1 MSSSSIYS
9 TIYKKIII
17 YKCENQPNTK
27 EKEKPNFN
35 KLLNKYMKEQLEK
48 KSENLNYQM
57 MSKNNDY
64 EFSNSEDKEKLE
76 NKNKKGSS
84 FFIDRYI

>member
-1 MSSSSIYS
+1 MSSSSVSS

-35 KLLNKYMKEQLEK
+35 KLLNKYMKDQLEN
-48 KSENLNYQM
+48 KSENLNYQLI
-57 MSKNNDY
+57 STSNNY
-64 EFSNSEDKEKLE
+64 EFSNIEDKEKLE
-76 NKNKKGSS
+76 NKIKKESS
-84 FFIDRYI
+84 LFIDRYI